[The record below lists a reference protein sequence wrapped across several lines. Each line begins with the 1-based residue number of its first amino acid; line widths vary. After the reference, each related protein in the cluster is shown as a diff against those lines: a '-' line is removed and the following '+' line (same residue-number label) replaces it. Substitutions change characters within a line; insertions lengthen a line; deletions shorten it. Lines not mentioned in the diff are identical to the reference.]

1 MLTSKKS
8 ALAAML
14 CLFLIAS
21 CGDKKS
27 SINQLNQK
35 ADEDFTEYISTYT
48 SGKVSTR
55 SAITIQLA
63 SPYEGQMKDPS
74 GLFQFN
80 PSISGEGRWV
90 TNRVI
95 EFQPKGPLKQGVV
108 YNGKLNLAGLMQVDD
123 KYKTFAFGF
132 ETIAQNFD
140 VEIERIASDASD
152 AMRKQVI
159 EGQFFTADYADSA
172 QVVKA
177 SNFIQVGSDLKVVW
191 EIDRV
196 NGTAHRFKVSGVER
210 KETASEVEIKVNGAA
225 LGADRNA
232 NSVVPVAALGDFEVL
247 ETKVV
252 KSGDPYVQV
261 SFSDPL
267 KPDQDLNGLITVE
280 GESNIRFNIEGNNVK
295 AYVSANNAGVKLL
308 NVYPGIRNLLDFKM
322 KNGFEGSVTFEQIKP
337 QVKLV
342 GKGTILPSTDGL
354 IFPFEAVNLSAVDVT
369 VIKIFEKNVFQ
380 FLQVNNM
387 NGDEQLRRVGR
398 PVIQKKINLNES
410 GVFDLGKWNR
420 FTLDLAEM
428 MNTEPGAIYQVRIG
442 FKKAYSL
449 YGCGAPLEEKPLTGQ
464 IDEDNWAE
472 FDAGDN
478 GEYDSYYN
486 YNYGRGYNWEERE
499 NPCSDSYYAGRQRTV
514 SRNVLAS
521 DLGLIVKLGNDRKL
535 TAFVTDLKTTNP
547 ISGVQVD
554 IYDFQEDVVASL
566 TSDGQGKIET
576 DLDRKPFLLIA
587 RRGAETGYLKL
598 QDGLS
603 LSMTNFNTAGIRVE
617 RGLKGFMY
625 GERGVWRPG
634 DDIFLNFI
642 LEDKDN
648 NLPEDHPVV
657 FELIDPSG
665 NTKQRMVSNKSV
677 DGFYDF
683 TTKTLDTDP
692 TGNWTAKVTVGGSE
706 FTKRIKI
713 ETVKPNRLKINLDF
727 GVERILAGTS
737 SLKGNLNVKW
747 LTGAPARSLK
757 ADFDL
762 SLYPTKTTFPDF
774 PKYSFDDKAKN
785 FYKEPTRI
793 FSGKIDETGHADV
806 DIKLS
811 TEANAPGAL
820 MATFSGKVYE
830 PGGDFSIDQFSIP
843 YYPYTSF
850 VGIQTPEADR
860 RGQLVTE
867 KDQRIN
873 IVSVDANGKPVDR
886 KNLQFEVYK
895 LEWRW
900 WWDSGDD
907 YLANYVGNTY
917 NRPFSTQQV
926 STVNGKASVT
936 VNIPNRDWGRYYIRV
951 IDPLSK
957 HSAGSITY
965 FDWPGWAE
973 DSNRPGGASLLS
985 FSTDKESYN
994 IGEKVKI
1001 NIPSKAK
1008 GRALVSIENG
1018 TKVVASYWVE
1028 TGNGKTD
1035 FEFETT
1041 EDMVPNA
1048 YVNTT
1053 LLQPHAQTKNDLP
1066 IRLYGVVPIN
1076 VANPNTKLNPE
1087 LTIADVL
1094 EPESEVNL
1102 KVTEKNGRAMTY
1114 TIAVV
1119 DEGLLDITRFATPD
1133 PWNDFYAR
1141 QALGVK
1147 TWDLYDDVTG
1157 AFNGELTRLLALGGD
1172 GTNAKPENAKANR
1185 FKPVVKHLGPFK
1197 LEAGK
1202 TANHKFS
1209 MPNYV
1214 GSVRTMVIAGKD
1226 GAYGKTEKATP
1237 VRKPLMVLGTLPR
1250 VLGPGEKVKLPV
1262 SVFALEPSVKD
1273 VKVTIK
1279 GNDKIAVDG
1288 VATKQLAFNQIGD
1301 QIIDFELLVS
1311 ETLGVGKVQIIA
1323 ESGKERATYEVEIDV
1338 RSPNPPATDVIAKAI
1353 QAGETWDQSFDQ
1365 VGMAGTN
1372 TAQLELSVI
1381 PPINLGRRLNY
1392 LIGYPHGC
1400 IEQTTSSV
1408 FPQLFLSDIMDLS
1421 TERKSRI
1428 ENNIKA
1434 AIDRITKFQTS
1445 EGGFAYWPG
1454 QSDDNDWGTNYAGH
1468 FLLEAK
1474 DKGYNIPSNLFRKWK
1489 AYQSK
1494 RARSWARNGDY
1505 DDDLVQA
1512 YGLYT
1517 LALAQSPELGA
1528 MNRLREDNA
1537 LSLEAK
1543 WRLAA
1548 AYAVSGK
1555 ASVAKELIATAPKT
1569 SARKSNYYY
1578 YGSQTRDNAM
1588 ILETLGLLKMQN
1600 EGLNLLR
1607 DIAENLS
1614 EDRWLSTQ
1622 TTAYALLS
1630 VIKFSGV
1637 GQTSKGLEANY
1648 TLNSG
1653 KSEELGTAKPL
1664 KLIEIPVEGAKAGK
1678 VKVSN
1683 NGEGILFARIIKTG
1697 QPLAGEEAAASS
1709 GLQVTVSY
1717 TDREGGRI
1725 DPRNL
1730 SQGTDFF
1737 AEVSVFNPGTKGV
1750 YKDLAL
1756 SQVFPS
1762 GWEILNDRLNE
1773 IPGATT
1779 VNNFGYQD
1787 IRDDRVYTYFD
1798 LKPNE
1803 RKVFRLALNATY
1815 SGKFY
1820 LPSVNVEAMYDN
1832 TVNART
1838 PGQWVVVE
1846 RVN

>member
-1 MLTSKKS
+1 MA
-8 ALAAML
+8 ALL
-14 CLFLIAS
+14 CLLLFVA
-21 CGDKKS
+21 CNNKKP
-27 SINQLNQK
+27 SINELNK
-35 ADEDFTEYISTYT
+35 NADQVYSPYISAYT
-48 SGKVSTR
+48 TGKISTR
-55 SAITIQLA
+55 AAITIQLTE
-63 SPYEGQMKDPS
+63 PFQGQLKDPTS
-74 GLFQFN
+74 LFQFK
-80 PSISGEGRWV
+80 PSIDGEARWV

-95 EFQPKGPLKQGVV
+95 EFQPKNPLKQGTA
-108 YNGKLNLAGLMQVDD
+108 YQAQMNLATLIQLDQKLNN
-123 KYKTFAFGF
+123 FSFGF
-132 ETIAQNFD
+132 ETLAQNFD
-140 VEIERIASDASD
+140 ISIDRIASDEKD
-152 AMRKQVI
+152 AMRRQTI
-159 EGQFFTADYADSA
+159 EGQLLTADYVDSA
-172 QVVKA
+172 QVVKSA
-177 SNFIQVGSDLKVVW
+177 IFSQQDSDLQVAW

-196 NGTAHRFKVSGVER
+196 NGMSHRFFISGVER
-210 KETASEVEIKVNGAA
+210 KELTSEVQIKINGNV
-225 LGADRNA
+225 LGAERNF
-232 NSVVPVAALGDFEVL
+232 NSVVPIAALGDFEVI

-252 KSGDPYVQV
+252 KTGENYVQI

-267 KPDQDLNGLITVE
+267 NAAQDLTGLITIE
-280 GESNIRFNIEGNNVK
+280 GEENIRFDILGNNVK
-295 AYVSANNAGVKLL
+295 AYVNGSNSDTKLI

-322 KNGFEGSVTFEQIKP
+322 KNGYESSVTFEQTKP
-337 QVKLV
+337 QIKII
-342 GKGTILPSTDGL
+342 GKGTVLPSTDGL

-369 VIKIFEKNVFQ
+369 IIKIFEKNIFQ
-380 FLQVNNM
+380 FLQVNNL
-387 NGDEQLRRVGR
+387 NGNEQLRRVGR
-398 PVIQKKINLNES
+398 PIVQKMVRLNES

-428 MNTEPGAIYQVRIG
+428 INTEPGAIYQVRLN

-449 YGCGAPLEEKPLTGQ
+449 YGCGTTLTETSIIGQLES
-464 IDEDNWAE
+464 DDWAQ
-472 FDAGDN
+472 FDAGEN

-486 YNYGRGYNWEERE
+486 YDYGRGYNWQERE
-499 NPCSDSYYAGRQRTV
+499 DPCSDSYYVGTQRTV

-521 DLGLIVKLGNDRKL
+521 DLGIIAKLGNDRML
-535 TAFVTDLKTTNP
+535 SAYITDLKTTQP
-547 ISGVQVD
+547 LSGVQVD
-554 IYDFQEDVVASL
+554 VFDYQEDKIASL
-566 TSDGQGKIET
+566 TSDNQGRIET
-576 DLDRKPFLLIA
+576 DLVRKPFLLVA
-587 RRGAETGYLKL
+587 RRGVETGYLKL

-603 LSMTNFNTAGIRVE
+603 LSTTNFNTAGIRVE
-617 RGLKGFMY
+617 RGLKGFIY

-642 LEDKDN
+642 LEDKEDE
-648 NLPEDHPVV
+648 LPEDHPVV

-665 NTKQRMVSNKSV
+665 NTKERIVRNGSV
-677 DGFYDF
+677 DGFYNF
-683 TTKTLDTDP
+683 NTKTISTDP
-692 TGNWTAKVTVGGSE
+692 TGNWTAKVSVGGSE

-727 GVERILAGTS
+727 GVDRILAGTTN
-737 SLKGNLNVKW
+737 LNGALNVKW

-757 ADFDL
+757 ANFDL
-762 SLYPTKTTFPDF
+762 SLYPIKTVFKDF
-774 PKYSFDDKAKN
+774 SNYSFDDQAKN
-785 FYKEPTRI
+785 FFKEPTRV
-793 FSGKIDETGHADV
+793 FAGKIDEKGNAKV
-806 DIKLS
+806 EIKLN

-843 YYPYTSF
+843 YYPYSSF

-873 IVSVDANGKPVDR
+873 VVTVDANGNPIDR

-900 WWDSGDD
+900 WWDSRDD
-907 YLANYVGNTY
+907 HLANYVGSSY
-917 NRPFSTQQV
+917 KKPVSTQQV
-926 STVNGKASVT
+926 NTVNGKGSVT
-936 VNIPNRDWGRYYIRV
+936 VNIPNQEWGRYYIRV

-957 HSAGSITY
+957 HSAGTITY
-965 FDWPGWAE
+965 FDWPGWA
-973 DSNRPGGASLLS
+973 DDGNRPGGASLLS
-985 FSTDKESYN
+985 FSTDKENYN
-994 IGEKVKI
+994 LGDKVKI
-1001 NIPSKAK
+1001 NIPSQSK
-1008 GRALVSIENG
+1008 GRALVSVENG

-1028 TGNGKTD
+1028 TGKGKTD
-1035 FEFETT
+1035 FEFTAT

-1048 YVNTT
+1048 YINIT
-1053 LLQPHAQTKNDLP
+1053 LLQPHAQTRNDLP
-1066 IRLYGVVPIN
+1066 IRLYGIVPIN
-1076 VANPNTKLNPE
+1076 VANPNTKLAPV
-1087 LTIADVL
+1087 LTMADVL

-1102 KVTEKNGRAMTY
+1102 KVTEQNGRAMTY

-1147 TWDLYDDVTG
+1147 TWDLYDEVTG
-1157 AFNGELTRLLALGGD
+1157 AFNGELTRLLAIGGD

-1214 GSVRTMVIAGKD
+1214 GSVRTMVVAGKN
-1226 GAYGKTEKATP
+1226 GAYGKAEKATP

-1279 GNDKIAVDG
+1279 SNGRIIVDG
-1288 VATKQLAFNQIGD
+1288 TAAKQMTFNQIGD
-1301 QIIDFELLVS
+1301 QIIDFELTVS
-1311 ETLGVGKVQIIA
+1311 ETLGIAEIEISA
-1323 ESGKERATYEVEIDV
+1323 ESGKEKASYKVEVDV

-1353 QAGETWDQSFDQ
+1353 QAGESWDQSFDQ
-1365 VGMAGTN
+1365 VGMIGTN
-1372 TAQLELSVI
+1372 TAQLELSII
-1381 PPINLGRRLNY
+1381 PPINLSKRLDY
-1392 LIGYPHGC
+1392 LLTYPHGC

-1408 FPQLFLSDIMDLS
+1408 FPQLFLADIMDVS
-1421 TERKSRI
+1421 TVKKAEI
-1428 ENNIKA
+1428 ETNIKA
-1434 AIDRITKFQTS
+1434 AIDLITKFQTS

-1468 FLLEAK
+1468 FLIEAR
-1474 DKGYNIPSNLFRKWK
+1474 DKGYNIPANLFRKWQ

-1494 RARSWARNGDY
+1494 RAKSWARSGNY
-1505 DDDLVQA
+1505 NDDIVQA
-1512 YGLYT
+1512 YRLYT

-1548 AYAVSGK
+1548 AYAVAGK
-1555 ASVAKELIATAPKT
+1555 ASVAKDLIASAPK
-1569 SARKSNYYY
+1569 SAPRKSNYDY
-1578 YGSQTRDNAM
+1578 YGSETRDNAM

-1600 EGLNLLR
+1600 EGLTLLR
-1607 DIAENLS
+1607 DVAENLS
-1614 EDRWLSTQ
+1614 ADRWLSTQ

-1637 GQTSKGLEANY
+1637 GQTSKGLDLSYA
-1648 TLNSG
+1648 LNSAN
-1653 KSEELGTAKPL
+1653 SEDLQTAKPL
-1664 KLIEIPVEGAKAGK
+1664 KLIDIPVEGAKPGK
-1678 VKVSN
+1678 VKVTN
-1683 NGEGILFARIIKTG
+1683 KGDGILFARIIKTG
-1697 QPLAGEEAAASS
+1697 QPLAGNETASSS
-1709 GLQVTVSY
+1709 GLQATINY
-1717 TDREGGRI
+1717 TDRDGGRI
-1725 DPRNL
+1725 DPTKL
-1730 SQGTDFF
+1730 SQGTDLF
-1737 AEVSVFNPGTKGV
+1737 AEVSVFNSGTKGI
-1750 YKDLAL
+1750 YKNMAL

-1773 IPGATT
+1773 TPGARV
-1779 VNNFGYQD
+1779 VNNFDYQD

-1803 RKVFRLALNATY
+1803 RKVFRIALNATY
-1815 SGKFY
+1815 AGKFY
-1820 LPSVNVEAMYDN
+1820 LPSVNIEAMYDN
-1832 TVNART
+1832 TVNARI
-1838 PGQWVVVE
+1838 PGQWVFVE